1 MKQYPRNDIIAS
13 LRSMTIPFPFE
24 ILPTKENV
32 PTIRVEIDGR
42 KAFLHSRF
50 KPLEEATKSAE
61 SCDSMSTVIIC
72 GGFGLGYLPAALLA
86 RAPQATVVIIEKEPA
101 IVTCALLNNPQAEM
115 VLRDER
121 CFLFTDPQDVIAFLQ
136 IGISTKTSSY
146 HFHRPSVELFPGFYA
161 DFKNILLSYLQKKS
175 INIATLARFEKI
187 WARNITKNIRCI
199 LKDGGVSEF
208 TGLLA
213 GAPAVL
219 VCAGPSLDRLIPTLK
234 ELRKRC
240 LICAVDSALY
250 RLLRADIMPDIIFT
264 VDPQL
269 LNFYFFFLARKFK
282 PTARLVYE
290 PSTYFRIPNGY
301 SGPRHSF
308 DSVFPLIQ
316 WVADITQ
323 PKGQLD
329 MGGSVSTSAFDLL
342 YRMGASQ
349 IILAGQ
355 DMAFSHNKTH
365 TSGSL
370 VEYVLLK
377 RNTRTRN
384 LETLSNRLTG
394 SNVTVRMQSNAGH
407 TVNSDRRLLLFYWWF
422 ENKVKQLEN
431 CEVTT
436 LSEEAAA
443 VKGITYVPASEI
455 LLRLEKT
462 PKIFDREKFQVPST
476 KAPDM
481 SRFLQETEKA
491 INALEALL
499 VKIGEAVLH
508 SEKAYRAVK
517 LSNFTVIQSHV
528 KVMDE
533 VDRYI
538 QAHQQENRLIGIT
551 MQRVIHTIMEDHED
565 YLTDEEKGNKDL
577 AAMRKSVVMY
587 AEMRRSTE
595 YNLELFRAIHKNL
608 SENTE
613 KMEAQDA

>member
-1 MKQYPRNDIIAS
+1 MKHYPRDEIIAS
-13 LRSMTIPFPFE
+13 LRSLEIPFPFE
-24 ILPTKENV
+24 IHPTREGV

-42 KAFLHSRF
+42 KVFLHSRF
-50 KPLEEATKSAE
+50 KPLEEADRSAE
-61 SCDSMSTVIIC
+61 SCDPMSTVVVC
-72 GGFGLGYLPAALLA
+72 GGFGLGYLPSALLS

-101 IVTCALLNNPQAEM
+101 IVACALRNNPQAES
-115 VLRDER
+115 VLRNER

-136 IGISTKTSSY
+136 TGISTKTSSY
-146 HFHRPSVELFPGFYA
+146 HFHRPSVELFPEFYR
-161 DFKNILLSYLQKKS
+161 DFKNLLLSYLQKKS

-199 LKDGGVSEF
+199 LQDGGVSEF
-208 TGLLA
+208 TGLLD

-219 VCAGPSLDRLIPTLK
+219 VCAGPSLDRLIPTVK

-240 LICAVDSALY
+240 LLCAVDSALY

-282 PTARLVYE
+282 LTARLVYE

-301 SGPRHSF
+301 PGPRHSF

-316 WVADITQ
+316 WVADITH

-342 YRMGASQ
+342 YRMGAGQ

-355 DMAFSHNKTH
+355 DMAFSYNKTH

-377 RNTRTRN
+377 RNTRTRT
-384 LETLSNRLTG
+384 LETLSNKLTG
-394 SNVTVRMQSNAGH
+394 SNLTVKMQSNAGR

-431 CEVTT
+431 CEVYT

-443 VKGITYVPASEI
+443 VKGINYVPASEI
-455 LLRLEKT
+455 QTLLKRN
-462 PKIFDREKFQVPST
+462 PKSFDRESFVLPKPKDTDLS
-476 KAPDM
+476 
-481 SRFLQETEKA
+481 SFLIEAEKA
-491 INALEALL
+491 GNALEALL
-499 VKIGEAVLH
+499 AKINEAVTH

-517 LSNFTVIQSHV
+517 LSNFAVIQNHL
-528 KVMDE
+528 KAMDE
-533 VDRYI
+533 IDRYI
-538 QAHQQENRLIGIT
+538 QTHQRENRLIGIT

-577 AAMRKSVVMY
+577 AALRKSIVMY
-587 AEMRRSTE
+587 TEMRRSAE
-595 YNLELFRAIHKNL
+595 YNIGLFKAIRKTLLENL
-608 SENTE
+608 
-613 KMEAQDA
+613 